1 MPRSRPTSP
10 APGPGGQRRV
20 LTRPSWPEYQ
30 RITEILRLETVGGML
45 LIAGAVIAVVWANL
59 PGDAYASLR
68 DLHLGGQLLGFDLD
82 LSLGHWAAD
91 GLLAV
96 FFFLVGLEL
105 KKEFVAGDLR
115 RLDRAIVPVAAA
127 FGGVAVPALLYVL
140 VNLGSGGETLRGW
153 AIPTATDIAFAV
165 AVLAVVGSRLPS
177 ALRLFLLTLAV
188 VDDLVAIC
196 IIAIFYTDE
205 LQVEQ
210 LLWAVVPLAAFGL
223 LVQRWPA
230 FFGTRPWVGS
240 LVLLPLGAL
249 AWAFF
254 HESGV
259 HATIAG
265 VVLGFLVP
273 VMRKS
278 GGDGPGLAEV
288 LEHRVRPLS
297 AGFCVPVFAFFSAG
311 VAIGGGEGGF
321 SALFTDT
328 VTWGIVVGLVA
339 GKPIGILAATWL
351 VTRTRRANLDE
362 DIAWRDLAGMSM
374 LAGIGFTVSLLISE
388 LSFDAGSGHYDH
400 AKVAILAASVLAA
413 GLSALVLVP
422 RNRHYRDLELREQV
436 DEDHDGIPDVFQ
448 RSEDQRG

>member
-1 MPRSRPTSP
+1 MPDPRSS
-10 APGPGGQRRV
+10 APGSGADAQRRV
-20 LTRPSWPEYQ
+20 LGRPSWPEYQ
-30 RITEILRLETVGGML
+30 RITEILRAETVGGML
-45 LIAGAVIAVVWANL
+45 LIAGAVIALVWANL
-59 PGDAYASLR
+59 AGDSYTSLR
-68 DLHLGGQLLGFDLD
+68 DLHVGGQVLGFDLD

-140 VNLGSGGETLRGW
+140 VNLDSGGETLHGW

-188 VDDLVAIC
+188 VDDLVAIS

-205 LQVEQ
+205 LAVEQ
-210 LLWAVVPLAAFGL
+210 LLWALIPLAAFGW
-223 LVQRWPA
+223 LVQRRTA
-230 FFGTRPWVGS
+230 FFGVHAWTGW
-240 LVLLPLGAL
+240 VLLVPLGAL
-249 AWAFF
+249 VWAFF
-254 HESGV
+254 YESGV

-273 VMRKS
+273 VMRKK
-278 GGDGPGLAEV
+278 GTGPGLAEV

-311 VAIGGGEGGF
+311 VAIGGGDGGF
-321 SALFTDT
+321 GALLTDT
-328 VTWGIVVGLVA
+328 VAWGIVIGLVV

-351 VTRTRRANLDE
+351 VTRTRRANLDS
-362 DIAWRDLAGMSM
+362 DIAWRDLVGMSM

-400 AKVAILAASVLAA
+400 AKIAILAASVLAA

-422 RNRHYRDLELREQV
+422 RNRHYRELELREQV
-436 DEDHDGIPDVFQ
+436 DEDEDGIPDLFQ
-448 RSEDQRG
+448 RPEDQRG

>member
-1 MPRSRPTSP
+1 MPDPRSSAP
-10 APGPGGQRRV
+10 APGPSDQRRV

-30 RITEILRLETVGGML
+30 RITEILRMETVGGML
-45 LIAGAVIAVVWANL
+45 LIAGAVLAVVWANL
-59 PGDAYASLR
+59 PGDSYASLR
-68 DLHLGGQLLGFDLD
+68 DLHVGGQVLGFDLD
-82 LSLGHWAAD
+82 LSLAHWAAD

-127 FGGVAVPALLYVL
+127 IGGVAVPALLYVL
-140 VNLGSGGETLRGW
+140 VNLGSGGETLHGW

-188 VDDLVAIC
+188 VDDLVAIS
-196 IIAIFYTDE
+196 IIALFYTDE
-205 LQVEQ
+205 LHVEQ
-210 LLWAVVPLAAFGL
+210 LLWALVPLALFGL

-230 FFGTRPWVGS
+230 FFGTRGWAS
-240 LVLLPLGAL
+240 WLVLVPLGAL
-249 AWAFF
+249 VWAFF
-254 HESGV
+254 LESGV

-278 GGDGPGLAEV
+278 GGEGPGLAEV

-311 VAIGGGEGGF
+311 VALGDGGGLGSLLSDGV
-321 SALFTDT
+321 A
-328 VTWGIVVGLVA
+328 WGIVIGLVV

-351 VTRTRRANLDE
+351 VTRTRRANLDS
-362 DIAWRDLAGMSM
+362 DITWRDLTGMSM

-388 LSFDAGSGHYDH
+388 LSFDAGSAHYDH
-400 AKVAILAASVLAA
+400 AKIAILGASVLAA

-422 RNRHYRDLELREQV
+422 RNRHYRELELREQV
-436 DEDHDGIPDVFQ
+436 DEDRDGIPDVFQ
-448 RSEDQRG
+448 RPEDQRG

>member
-1 MPRSRPTSP
+1 MPDPRST
-10 APGPGGQRRV
+10 APDSGSNGQRRV

-30 RITEILRLETVGGML
+30 RITEILRAETVGGLL
-45 LIAGAVIAVVWANL
+45 LIAGAVLALVWANL
-59 PGDAYASLR
+59 AGDSYSSLR
-68 DLHLGGQLLGFDLD
+68 DLHVGGQVLGFDLD
-82 LSLGHWAAD
+82 LTLGHWAAD

-127 FGGVAVPALLYVL
+127 FGGVAVPAVLYVL

-188 VDDLVAIC
+188 VDDLVAIL
-196 IIAIFYTDE
+196 IIALFYTDE
-205 LQVEQ
+205 LAVEQ
-210 LLWAVVPLAAFGL
+210 LLWALIPLAAFGW
-223 LVQRWPA
+223 LVQRRTA
-230 FFGTRPWVGS
+230 FFGVHAWAGA
-240 LVLLPLGAL
+240 VLLVPLGVL
-249 AWAFF
+249 VWAFF

-273 VMRKS
+273 VLRKS
-278 GGDGPGLAEV
+278 GGEGPGLAEV

-311 VAIGGGEGGF
+311 VAIGGGDGGF
-321 SALFTDT
+321 GALFTDT
-328 VTWGIVVGLVA
+328 VAWGIVIGLVV
-339 GKPIGILAATWL
+339 GKPIGILVATWL
-351 VTRTRRANLDE
+351 VTRTRHANLDS
-362 DIAWRDLAGMSM
+362 DIAWRDLVGMSM

-388 LSFDAGSGHYDH
+388 LSFAAGSAHYDH
-400 AKVAILAASVLAA
+400 AKIAILTASVLAA

-422 RNRHYRDLELREQV
+422 RNRHYRELERREQV
-436 DEDHDGIPDVFQ
+436 DEDQDGIPDLFQ
-448 RSEDQRG
+448 RPEDQRG